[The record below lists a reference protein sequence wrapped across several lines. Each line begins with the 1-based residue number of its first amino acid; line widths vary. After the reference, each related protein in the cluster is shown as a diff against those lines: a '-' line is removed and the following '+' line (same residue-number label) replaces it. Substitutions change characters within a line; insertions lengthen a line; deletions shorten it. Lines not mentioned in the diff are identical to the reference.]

1 MADIVGA
8 VGKTVPA
15 FEVSVNKSLLFSSV
29 LSDDWEKFWEV
40 TYTTAVCE
48 NLVKGHLTLTKKKEK
63 GDIITGS
70 HTLRANAP
78 SGL

>member
-8 VGKTVPA
+8 VGKTVLA

-48 NLVKGHLTLTKKKEK
+48 NLVKGHLTLTKKKK
-63 GDIITGS
+63 RGILSLVHI
-70 HTLRANAP
+70 L
-78 SGL
+78 